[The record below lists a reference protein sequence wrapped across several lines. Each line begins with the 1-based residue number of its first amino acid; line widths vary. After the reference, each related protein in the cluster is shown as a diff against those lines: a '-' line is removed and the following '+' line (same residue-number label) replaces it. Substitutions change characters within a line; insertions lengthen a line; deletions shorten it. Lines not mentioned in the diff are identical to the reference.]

1 MRRQLPDW
9 IDAYMRYTQETEPP
23 VLYRK
28 WVGISC
34 IAAALRRKVWLPWD
48 IDGKLYPNLYVV
60 LVGPPGKCRK
70 GTAMSSGMSLAKELG
85 IKLAPNSLTREQLI
99 RELADSSDITITKDK
114 KYITHASL
122 TILSTELT
130 VFLGYDNK
138 QMIMDLTDW
147 YDCLDNWEYRTKTQ
161 GADEIAGVWVNLLGA
176 TTPQQVQSALPPDT
190 FGGGLAS
197 RIIFVFEEDKAKKV
211 PEPHNSPELKD
222 LRQVLLEDLSMISA
236 LDGPFKVTREYMDRW
251 VDWYMRSDET
261 APDMPPTFEGYL
273 NRRQTHLRKLSML
286 CSVSRS
292 NDMILTKEDW
302 DRALGIL
309 EATEVKMPRT
319 FAGVGTSKNS
329 QLLVQLMDYIST
341 KKKVSLSEI
350 YQDFYAYFDSPR
362 HFKEQME
369 MLANQRFVK
378 AQQNGRDTYLIY
390 QTDHKL
396 HAMFGG
402 ATTTQP

>member
-1 MRRQLPDW
+1 MRQLDDW
-9 IDAYMRYTQETEPP
+9 ITAYMKYTEETEPP

-28 WVGISC
+28 WTAISC
-34 IAAALRRKVWLPWD
+34 LAAALKRKCWLPWD

-70 GTAMSSGMSLAKELG
+70 GTAMSSGMSLVKELG

-99 RELADSSDITITKDK
+99 NELEDSSDLTITQDK
-114 KYITHASL
+114 KYISHASL

-161 GADEIAGVWVNLLGA
+161 GSNEIAGVWVNLLGA
-176 TTPQQVQSALPPDT
+176 TTPQQVQTALPPDT

-211 PEPHNSPELKD
+211 PEPHDSPELRE
-222 LRQVLLEDLSMISA
+222 LRKHLLTDLSQINGM
-236 LDGPFKVTREYMDRW
+236 DGAFKVTSEYMDRW
-251 VDWYMRSDET
+251 VEWYLRSDQT

-273 NRRQTHLRKLSML
+273 NRRQTHLRKLSMI

-292 NDMILTKEDW
+292 PDLMLTAEDW
-302 DRALGIL
+302 DRALSIL
-309 EATEVKMPRT
+309 KATETKMPRT
-319 FAGVGTSKNS
+319 FAGVGTSRYS
-329 QLLVQLMDYIST
+329 HLLVQLMDYIST
-341 KKKVSLSEI
+341 RKKVSTQEI
-350 YQDFYAYFDSPR
+350 YQDFYANFESTTQ
-362 HFKEQME
+362 FKEQMS
-369 MLANQRFVK
+369 MLAQQGFVEF
-378 AQQNGRDTYLIY
+378 QQNGRTTYVVY
-390 QTDHKL
+390 KTDHKL

-402 ATTTQP
+402 TP